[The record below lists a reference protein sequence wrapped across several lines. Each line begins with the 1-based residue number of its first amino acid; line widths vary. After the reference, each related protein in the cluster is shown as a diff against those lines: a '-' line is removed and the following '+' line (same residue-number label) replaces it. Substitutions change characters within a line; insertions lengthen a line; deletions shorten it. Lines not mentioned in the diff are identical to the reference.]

1 MLNSNQL
8 TAFKISLPV
17 FFGYLPL
24 GISFGVLFSTQL
36 DYSWLIAPLM
46 GVLIYA
52 GSGQLLAVS
61 LLVSMAGLV
70 EVFVAMFLLNA
81 RHIFYGLSLLK
92 AFEGAGL
99 KKFYLIFGLT
109 DEVYSLLTS
118 RKRNLQPT
126 AEEKQQ
132 EQTIDLYITLF
143 CHSYWIF
150 GCALGAWLGKAL
162 DFDATGIEFALVALF
177 IVLAIEQYKALENKF
192 SAFVGLA
199 AGLFALLVFGPS
211 QQLVVA
217 MLLVVLA
224 LLGQYKWKA
233 HNAS

>member
-1 MLNSNQL
+1 MHASARR
-8 TAFKISLPV
+8 TAFKTSIPV

-24 GISFGVLFSTQL
+24 GISFGVLFATQL

-61 LLVSMAGLV
+61 LLVSMAGLT

-99 KKFYLIFGLT
+99 KKLYLIFGLT
-109 DEVYSLLTS
+109 DEVYSLQTS
-118 RKRNLQPT
+118 RPRKANPNKT
-126 AEEKQQ
+126 EQ
-132 EQTIDLYITLF
+132 EQEQLTDFYITLF
-143 CHSYWIF
+143 CHSYWVL
-150 GCALGAWLGKAL
+150 GCAVGAWLGATL

-177 IVLAIEQYKALENKF
+177 IVLAIEQYKALQNKF
-192 SAFVGLA
+192 PVIAGGLA
-199 AGLFALLVFGPS
+199 AGIALLFFGAS

-224 LLGQYKWKA
+224 LLAQYKWQGK
-233 HNAS
+233 HGS

>member
-1 MLNSNQL
+1 MVASSWRS
-8 TAFKISLPV
+8 AFKISLPV

-24 GISFGVLFSTQL
+24 GVSFGVLFATQL
-36 DYSWLIAPLM
+36 EYSWLIAPLM

-61 LLVSMAGLV
+61 LLVSLAGLT
-70 EVFVAMFLLNA
+70 EVFIAMFLLNA

-99 KKFYLIFGLT
+99 KKLYLIFGLT

-118 RKRNLQPT
+118 RQRLANPNA
-126 AEEKQQ
+126 AEKKQ
-132 EQTIDLYITLF
+132 EQLTDFFVTLF

-150 GCALGAWLGKAL
+150 GCGLGAWLGANL
-162 DFDATGIEFALVALF
+162 NFDATGIEFALVALF
-177 IVLAIEQYKALENKF
+177 IVLAIEQYKALQNKF
-192 SAFVGLA
+192 PVIAGVVA
-199 AGLFALLVFGPS
+199 AGFALAVFSAS

-217 MLLVVLA
+217 MLLVVIGLLA
-224 LLGQYKWKA
+224 QYKWQVKY
-233 HNAS
+233 AS